1 MRIKFFKKWI
11 RRNKIMKKLN
21 DLACEMSALSFTIS
35 NHQKK
40 LKWVLDNKER
50 CETRQKMQVKQA
62 ELKKLQTEFNN
73 LVNEVLCEKKTTS
86 H

>member
-1 MRIKFFKKWI
+1 
-11 RRNKIMKKLN
+11 MKKLN
-21 DLACEMSALSFTIS
+21 DLACEMSALTFVIV
-35 NHQKK
+35 NQRKK

-73 LVNEVLCEKKTTS
+73 LVNEIL
-86 H
+86 